1 MPSLFHF
8 EWNSEGVILTQMF
21 EYPMIFGED
30 GVKATVIVATEWT
43 TMIYVTLAIFV
54 GITLAL
60 IVAKKVA
67 G

>member
-1 MPSLFHF
+1 
-8 EWNSEGVILTQMF
+8 MF

-30 GVKATVIVATEWT
+30 GVKATVVVATEWT
-43 TMIYVTLAIFV
+43 TIIYVTLAIFV